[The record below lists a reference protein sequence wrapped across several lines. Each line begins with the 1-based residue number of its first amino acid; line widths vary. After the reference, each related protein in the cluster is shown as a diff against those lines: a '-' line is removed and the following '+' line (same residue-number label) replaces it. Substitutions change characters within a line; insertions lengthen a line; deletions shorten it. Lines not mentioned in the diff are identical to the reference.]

1 MQIMVIYHA
10 GLLLLAS
17 QPRALPFEVA
27 CRSALQVSVTMPA
40 QHHLHTSTA
49 QRATLSINS
58 YTASMQHLLLQ
69 DVPAASM
76 PAASMPAASMLSLQQ
91 VEAQM
96 VQNPVPAL
104 LSLQQVEAQ
113 QAAQQLLQG
122 PQQQAAAEPAAAF
135 GSVDFIPG
143 LGPAEFSD
151 SAADAGESSQVRVKV
166 KKSLYSRQVCT
177 PPLQSA
183 VGVWLV
189 S

>member
-1 MQIMVIYHA
+1 
-10 GLLLLAS
+10 
-17 QPRALPFEVA
+17 
-27 CRSALQVSVTMPA
+27 MPE

-49 QRATLSINS
+49 QPATLSINS

-104 LSLQQVEAQ
+104 NMLSLQQVEAQ

-151 SAADAGESSQVRVKV
+151 SAADAGESSQVRVIV
-166 KKSLYSRQVCT
+166 KKSLYSHKVCT

>member
-1 MQIMVIYHA
+1 MTV
-10 GLLLLAS
+10 
-17 QPRALPFEVA
+17 
-27 CRSALQVSVTMPA
+27 PA
-40 QHHLHTSTA
+40 QFHLHTSAA
-49 QRATLSINS
+49 QRATLFINS

-76 PAASMPAASMLSLQQ
+76 PAASMSSASMPAANMPAASASMLSLQQ

-104 LSLQQVEAQ
+104 NMLSLQQVEAQ

-122 PQQQAAAEPAAAF
+122 SQQQAAAQPPAAF

-143 LGPAEFSD
+143 LGPADFID
-151 SAADAGESSQVRVKV
+151 SAADAGESSQVRIEV
-166 KKSLYSRQVCT
+166 KKSVCSNKFCAA
-177 PPLQSA
+177 PLTSA
-183 VGVWLV
+183 DRVWPL

>member
-1 MQIMVIYHA
+1 MTV
-10 GLLLLAS
+10 
-17 QPRALPFEVA
+17 
-27 CRSALQVSVTMPA
+27 PA
-40 QHHLHTSTA
+40 QFHLHTSAA

-76 PAASMPAASMLSLQQ
+76 PAASMSAASMPAANMPAASMPAASMLSLQQ

-104 LSLQQVEAQ
+104 NMLSLQQVEAQ

-122 PQQQAAAEPAAAF
+122 SQQQAAAQPPAAF

-143 LGPAEFSD
+143 LGPADFID
-151 SAADAGESSQVRVKV
+151 SAADAGESSQVRVEMKE
-166 KKSLYSRQVCT
+166 SVCSNRFCAL
-177 PPLQSA
+177 PLTSA
-183 VGVWLV
+183 VGVWPL

>member
-1 MQIMVIYHA
+1 MTV
-10 GLLLLAS
+10 
-17 QPRALPFEVA
+17 
-27 CRSALQVSVTMPA
+27 PA
-40 QHHLHTSTA
+40 QFHLHTSAA

-76 PAASMPAASMLSLQQ
+76 PAASMPAASMSAASMPAANMPAASMPAASMLSLQQ

-104 LSLQQVEAQ
+104 NMLSLQQVEAQ

-122 PQQQAAAEPAAAF
+122 SQQQAAAQPPAAF

-143 LGPAEFSD
+143 LGPADFID
-151 SAADAGESSQVRVKV
+151 SAADAGESSQVRVEV
-166 KKSLYSRQVCT
+166 NKSVCSNRFCA
-177 PPLQSA
+177 PPLTSA
-183 VGVWLV
+183 DRVWPL